1 VHNQRNRVGYPGNK
15 EKSASVTQPPTAV
28 LLPGTGSDEVFVR
41 AALEVPV
48 SALGVRLETP
58 APVPG
63 AGLAEAYLGA
73 LDRAAERG
81 PVIAGGVSFGAHVA
95 ALWAVRN
102 PGRCA
107 GLLLALPAWSGDS
120 GDAPAAVAAR
130 YSAADIRARGL
141 PAALASAVA
150 GVPDWLAAELNRAWT
165 RHGDGLADSLE
176 AAAGHP
182 APDLADLATLDVP
195 AGVAAF
201 TDDPIHPHPVAEA
214 WAGALPRGVLR
225 SLRIETMCADV
236 EALGRA
242 AVLAY
247 LRSAEGAEGAEG

>member
-1 VHNQRNRVGYPGNK
+1 M
-15 EKSASVTQPPTAV
+15 TQQPTAV

-41 AALEVPV
+41 SALEAPT
-48 SALGVRLETP
+48 SALGVRLEMP

-63 AGLAEAYLGA
+63 AGLAEAYLAA

-107 GLLLALPAWSGDS
+107 GVLLALPAWSGAPA
-120 GDAPAAVAAR
+120 DAPASLAAR
-130 YSAADIRARGL
+130 YSAADVRARGL
-141 PAALASAVA
+141 PAALASAVR
-150 GVPDWLAAELNRAWT
+150 GVPAWLAAELTRAWT

-176 AAAGHP
+176 AAAAYP
-182 APDLADLATLDVP
+182 APELADLAALDVP

-201 TDDPIHPHPVAEA
+201 TDDPIHPLPVAQA
-214 WAGALPRGVLR
+214 WAAALPRGVLR
-225 SLRIETMCADV
+225 SLRIETMRADV
-236 EALGRA
+236 ESLGRA
-242 AVLAY
+242 VVLAY
-247 LRSAEGAEGAEG
+247 LRSAEG